1 MRAGVKSH
9 GSSPR
14 LDKSPETGK
23 HVKLR
28 LFPQEPAG
36 LNLLSQMAQQIV
48 LASATLAEI
57 LGVPADE
64 HNKLV
69 EDMHNHE
76 AKSAELHFA
85 LLTHMR
91 TSFVNP
97 LPREDMYALSRYLN
111 EAMEKMDAAAELV
124 ALYRLDR
131 LPRRAADQLEIISR
145 QAELTVDAM
154 RRLNDLDDLEDYW
167 IEILRL
173 AKRAERTH
181 RVWVADMIADMKW
194 PQYSRNRDIANQ
206 LVEVTK
212 DMRRVA
218 TQVGSI
224 IVKDS

>member
-1 MRAGVKSH
+1 M
-9 GSSPR
+9 
-14 LDKSPETGK
+14 
-23 HVKLR
+23 KLR

-48 LASATLAEI
+48 LAGGTLAEI
-57 LGVPADE
+57 LGVPANE
-64 HNKLV
+64 HSRLV
-69 EDMHNHE
+69 EDMHNHD
-76 AKSAELHFA
+76 AKCSELQFA

-124 ALYRLDR
+124 ALYKLDR

-154 RRLNDLDDLEDYW
+154 RRLDNLDDLEDYW

-181 RVWVADMIADMKW
+181 RLWVADMITDMKW
-194 PQYSRNRDIANQ
+194 AQYSRNRDVANQ

-212 DMRRVA
+212 DMRRIA

-224 IVKDS
+224 IVKES

>member
-1 MRAGVKSH
+1 M
-9 GSSPR
+9 
-14 LDKSPETGK
+14 
-23 HVKLR
+23 KLR

-57 LGVPADE
+57 LGVPAAE
-64 HNKLV
+64 HGKLV

-111 EAMEKMDAAAELV
+111 EAIEKLDGAAELV
-124 ALYRLDR
+124 ELYRLER
-131 LPRRAADQLEIISR
+131 LPKRAADQLEIVSR

-154 RRLNDLDDLEDYW
+154 RRLDNLDDLEDYW

-181 RVWVADMIADMKW
+181 RVWVADMIRDMKW
-194 PQYSRNRDIANQ
+194 AQYSRNRDVANQ

-212 DMRRVA
+212 DMRRIA

-224 IVKDS
+224 IVKES

>member
-1 MRAGVKSH
+1 M
-9 GSSPR
+9 
-14 LDKSPETGK
+14 
-23 HVKLR
+23 KLR

-36 LNLLSQMAQQIV
+36 LTLLSGMAQQIV
-48 LASATLAEI
+48 LGSATMAEI
-57 LGVPADE
+57 LGVPASE
-64 HNKLV
+64 HADLV
-69 EDMHNHE
+69 DDMHNHE

-111 EAMEKMDAAAELV
+111 EAIEKLDGAAELV
-124 ALYRLDR
+124 SLYQLDR
-131 LPRRAADQLEIISR
+131 LPKRAADQLEVISR

-154 RRLNDLDDLEDYW
+154 RRLNNLDDLEDYW

-181 RVWVADMIADMKW
+181 RVWVADLIRDMKW
-194 PQYSRNRDIANQ
+194 VQYSRNRDVANQ

-212 DMRRVA
+212 DMRRIA
-218 TQVGSI
+218 THVGSI
-224 IVKDS
+224 IVKES

>member
-1 MRAGVKSH
+1 
-9 GSSPR
+9 
-14 LDKSPETGK
+14 
-23 HVKLR
+23 VKLR

-48 LASATLAEI
+48 LAGGTLAEI
-57 LGVPADE
+57 LGVPANE
-64 HNKLV
+64 HSRLV

-76 AKSAELHFA
+76 AKCSELQFA

-124 ALYRLDR
+124 ALYKLDR

-154 RRLNDLDDLEDYW
+154 RRLDNLDDLEDCW

-181 RVWVADMIADMKW
+181 RLWVADMITDMKW
-194 PQYSRNRDIANQ
+194 AQYSRNRDVANQ

-212 DMRRVA
+212 DMRRIA

-224 IVKDS
+224 IVKES

>member
-1 MRAGVKSH
+1 M
-9 GSSPR
+9 
-14 LDKSPETGK
+14 
-23 HVKLR
+23 KLR

-48 LASATLAEI
+48 LGSATLAEI
-57 LGVPADE
+57 LGVPAAE
-64 HNKLV
+64 HGRLV

-76 AKSAELHFA
+76 ARSAVLHFA

-111 EAMEKMDAAAELV
+111 EAIEKLDAAAELV
-124 ALYRLDR
+124 ALYRLER
-131 LPRRAADQLEIISR
+131 LPKRAADQLEIISR

-154 RRLNDLDDLEDYW
+154 RRLDNLDDLEDYW

-181 RVWVADMIADMKW
+181 RVWVADMISDMKW
-194 PQYSRNRDIANQ
+194 AQYSRNRDIANQ

-212 DMRRVA
+212 DMRRIA

-224 IVKDS
+224 IVKES